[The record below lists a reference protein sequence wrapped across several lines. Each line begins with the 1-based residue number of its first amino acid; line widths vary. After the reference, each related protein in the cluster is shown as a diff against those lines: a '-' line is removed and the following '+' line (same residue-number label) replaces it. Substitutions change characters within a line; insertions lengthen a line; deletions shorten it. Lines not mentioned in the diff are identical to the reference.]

1 MKCGCMTGLK
11 RWLTHPAVVCGV
23 LALVVALA
31 GMARL
36 LRRAD
41 WDVTALPR
49 VATHTALGHSAH
61 AVDPGFRTV
70 GRGAYDGQFYW
81 AMAIDPLAT
90 GSLHTEVDKPTYRYG
105 HPLYAWLAWILSAG
119 QARRVAAAL
128 AFLGLTSIA
137 AGAAAAALF
146 ARQRGR
152 SGWIDGLFIALNP
165 GLVVAAAADLAEP
178 LAATLLICA
187 LGTYLSGRRRIALV
201 LFALLPLAKEPLVLV
216 PLAVGLWELRRGS
229 RRAAAAAVLST
240 VPAAMWWTYSRV
252 TLGAWFTTGGTALAA
267 PFSGWVHSLAGET
280 ARQLSPPAALFLLL
294 VLMLLVTGA
303 VRAVR
308 YGHAAAYPYV
318 GLLIVVA
325 CLAPNATTAFTTA
338 LRNISL
344 ALVILPL
351 AALRQQRVTASRRAD
366 P

>member
-1 MKCGCMTGLK
+1 MTEVK
-11 RWLTHPAVVCGV
+11 RWLTHPAAACAA
-23 LALVVALA
+23 LALVVGFA
-31 GMARL
+31 GMVPS

-41 WDVTALPR
+41 WNPTVLPR
-49 VATHTALGHSAH
+49 VDTGSALGRA
-61 AVDPGFRTV
+61 ALALDPAFHTV
-70 GRGAYDGQFYW
+70 RRNAYDGQFYW
-81 AMAIDPLAT
+81 AIAIDPFAT
-90 GSLHTEVDKPTYRYG
+90 GSLHTKLDKPTYRYG

-128 AFLGLTSIA
+128 ALLGLTAIA

-165 GLVVAAAADLAEP
+165 GLIVAAAADLAEP

-187 LGTYLSGRRRIALV
+187 LGTYLSGRRRIALI

-216 PLAVGLWELRRGS
+216 PLAVALWELRRGS
-229 RRAAAAAVLST
+229 RRAAVAVALST
-240 VPAAMWWTYSRV
+240 VPAAVWWTYSRY
-252 TLGAWFTTGGTALAA
+252 TLGGWFTSGGTALAA
-267 PFSGWVHSLAGET
+267 PFSGWLHSVAGET
-280 ARQLSPPAALFLLL
+280 ARHLSPPGAIFLMLVLTLLL
-294 VLMLLVTGA
+294 VGG

-308 YGHAAAYPYV
+308 YGHVAAYPYV
-318 GLLIVVA
+318 GLLIVIA

-344 ALVILPL
+344 ALVLLPL
-351 AALRQQRVTASRRAD
+351 AAFATGVARPRK
-366 P
+366 